1 MTTQSEV
8 AQALCILC
16 ERVIGETNVDQMF
29 KQISVFARIFNCSSI
44 AYGCRTPVP
53 NVERKSRRKL
63 PTISTYP
70 KEWQE
75 HCLKSG
81 YDRLDPGV
89 GLRRSQSLPLLWD
102 DAYKDPNTTDR
113 ERRIFDEAKE
123 FGLRT
128 GVTIPLRGRLGT
140 FPTMSFVQTETSD
153 LSNSAV
159 CYLWLAALFVH
170 IMVERS
176 LDLNADVPSLTARET
191 ECISWVPKGK
201 SSWDIGAILGISP
214 NTVDFH
220 IKHVLKKLDT
230 TNRMVAAMEAEQLGL
245 IEPQFWLL

>member
-1 MTTQSEV
+1 M
-8 AQALCILC
+8 
-16 ERVIGETNVDQMF
+16 
-29 KQISVFARIFNCSSI
+29 
-44 AYGCRTPVP
+44 
-53 NVERKSRRKL
+53 
-63 PTISTYP
+63 
-70 KEWQE
+70 
-75 HCLKSG
+75 KSG

-89 GLRRSQSLPLLWD
+89 RLRHSQSLPLLWD
-102 DAYKDPNTTDR
+102 DAYKDPKTTDR

-140 FPTMSFVQTETSD
+140 FPTMSFVQTETSG

-159 CYLWLAALFVH
+159 FYLWLAALFVH

-176 LDLNADVPSLTARET
+176 VDLNADVPSLTARET
-191 ECISWVPKGK
+191 ECISWVPSGK

-220 IKHVLKKLDT
+220 IKHVMKKLDT
-230 TNRMVAAMEAEQLGL
+230 ANRLVASMEAEQLGL
-245 IEPQFWLL
+245 IDPQFWLL